1 MLFSLMGGGDGCV
14 FLGVVEKGPICD
26 FGRSVPFVGL
36 IKKCL

>member
-1 MLFSLMGGGDGCV
+1 MGGGDGCV